1 MFNGVRE
8 PKKKTYNV
16 NKLKKGSAGT
26 PEQLRPISAGPVPIF
41 TYKRVNGLQKSDES
55 HCLSLIPE

>member
-8 PKKKTYNV
+8 PKKNIQRKQIKEGV
-16 NKLKKGSAGT
+16 GRT
-26 PEQLRPISAGPVPIF
+26 PEQLRPISAGPVAIF